1 MHCISFVEPI
11 HSCREKIAAI
21 IARAV
26 VIHGI
31 GGVIGCMIEAIW
43 IATLRGM
50 IEKCVET
57 HRPKR
62 CGLPG
67 KSHFGIGTLQV
78 VGFLSRIKVAEKT
91 IVVVVIGCHIDAQ
104 ARRNFLIMV
113 HAEAQIVARTI
124 ADFGHGVLIIQRRIG
139 VEVDESA
146 RRVASI

>member
-11 HSCREKIAAI
+11 HSCREKIATIVAGT
-21 IARAV
+21 V

-31 GGVIGCMIEAIW
+31 GGVIGCMIVAVW
-43 IATLRGM
+43 VAALRGM
-50 IEKCVET
+50 VEKCTET

-62 CGLPG
+62 RGLPG
-67 KSHFGIGTLQV
+67 KSHFGVGTLQV
-78 VGFLSRIKVAEKT
+78 VGFLSRIEVAEKT
-91 IVVVVIGCHIDAQ
+91 IVVVVIGRHIDAH

-113 HAEAQIVARTI
+113 HAEAQIIAQTI